1 MPHLLSFVHLFA
13 STIFI
18 GTSVFMA
25 LLLPTA
31 ADGAADAVAR
41 RSRYVGLLKV
51 YGPLSIGSLGVVLVT
66 GAYQVTTY
74 KQSLGENY
82 FELLGAAL
90 AWKLTMAFLV
100 IMLATWVAIGMGLRM
115 VRAEQGG
122 LPVTD
127 PALDKLVL
135 RLSIGLW
142 LTVMAA
148 AYTLWIALHMTVAAH

>member
-1 MPHLLSFVHLFA
+1 MPDLLPFVHLLA
-13 STIFI
+13 SSIFL

-25 LLLPTA
+25 LLLPSA
-31 ADGAADAVAR
+31 ATGAADAVSR
-41 RSRYVGLLKV
+41 RSRYVVLLKV
-51 YGPLSIGSLGVVLVT
+51 YGPLSIGSLGVVLIT
-66 GAYQVTTY
+66 GAYQVTSY
-74 KQSLGENY
+74 KQNLGSNY

-127 PALDKLVL
+127 PALDKLLMRISV
-135 RLSIGLW
+135 GLW
-142 LTVMAA
+142 MTIIAT
-148 AYTLWIALHMTVAAH
+148 AYTLWVALHMTSVPH